1 MKVELALLELKSF
14 RVVVVG
20 VIRNTIILSVF
31 VWKEDDVL
39 SRKVDD
45 RVVWLPVKATDRQRL
60 RVELVVDSIV
70 WQGGRCT
77 EISKVVF
84 LRLGHTRP
92 SKAVA
97 RTLGFSLE

>member
-1 MKVELALLELKSF
+1 M
-14 RVVVVG
+14 G

-60 RVELVVDSIV
+60 RVGAGS
-70 WQGGRCT
+70 
-77 EISKVVF
+77 
-84 LRLGHTRP
+84 
-92 SKAVA
+92 
-97 RTLGFSLE
+97 

>member
-14 RVVVVG
+14 QVVVVG

-39 SRKVDD
+39 SRKVGD

-60 RVELVVDSIV
+60 RVGAGS
-70 WQGGRCT
+70 
-77 EISKVVF
+77 
-84 LRLGHTRP
+84 
-92 SKAVA
+92 
-97 RTLGFSLE
+97 